1 MMMMSILV
9 SNVDANADDDSIAWQ
24 SKNHMLV
31 IPTYR
36 RELPWVVLKRIITVI
51 KVDADVD
58 NFVDDDIVDMTIVG
72 QVSIGDG
79 YHKMR
84 MRSNLSGLRLTLV
97 SLIPP
102 SLIIII

>member
-1 MMMMSILV
+1 MMMMMSILV

-36 RELPWVVLKRIITVI
+36 RELPWVVLKRIITDI

-58 NFVDDDIVDMTIVG
+58 NFDDDDMVDMTVLG
-72 QVSIGDG
+72 QVSIRDSVI
-79 YHKMR
+79 R
-84 MRSNLSGLRLTLV
+84 
-97 SLIPP
+97 
-102 SLIIII
+102 